1 MIPGNA
7 FAYWLSPSFLKN
19 FEKGRLGEHAS
30 PKTGFTTGDNDTFLR
45 LWTEID
51 ATKIGR
57 KWFYLNKGGEFR
69 KWYGDNEY
77 VVNWENDGQAIK
89 AAKGSTIRNPNYYFK
104 EGITW
109 SKICSRFAGR
119 YASSKCLFDAVG
131 LMCVPDKDASLNYL
145 LGYFCSVVSEAYMDV
160 LSPTLSYTTGA
171 VASLPLIIDGDVEK
185 KIDPLVQE
193 SVSLAETDWNN
204 FEFAWGGGNI
214 YIHLQRRFTWELQ
227 SNLNS

>member
-7 FAYWLSPSFLKN
+7 FAYWLSPPFLKN
-19 FEKGRLGEHAS
+19 FEKGRLEEHAS

-145 LGYFCSVVSEAYMDV
+145 LGYFCSVVSETYMDV
-160 LSPTLSYTTGA
+160 LNPTLSYTTGA

-193 SVSLAETDWNN
+193 NVSLAETDWNN
-204 FEFAWGGGNI
+204 FEFAWGGAIYSSTCKGGSHGNYNRI
-214 YIHLQRRFTWELQ
+214 
-227 SNLNS
+227 